1 MIKYLRVS
9 NSEDPVPTA
18 PPCALNP
25 CDFGLFKHF
34 GIHMTLYEKKFTVE
48 YPTKKNRLQRA
59 FANNTFGKSFTKALH
74 FHALSTVMQRFSTH
88 QEELKKVSIDDFY
101 KDKDIVGEDFLL
113 SNV

>member
-1 MIKYLRVS
+1 
-9 NSEDPVPTA
+9 
-18 PPCALNP
+18 
-25 CDFGLFKHF
+25 
-34 GIHMTLYEKKFTVE
+34 MTLYEKKFTVE

-113 SNV
+113 SNVWMNLSWLDRVRYIVCYAAFKVLLLSF